1 MGKKMNKEKKDDIL
15 YTVLTLLLGVAMIA
29 AGLFGVVS
37 SRIESKEYKNSADI
51 HEVSAVIYSI
61 STHEDKDDN
70 NDVKNKTY
78 KFKVKFD
85 VDGKT
90 YKGEVEKRYY
100 PRELTDKYKK
110 IEIGDNI
117 DVEIYKT
124 SKGSYK
130 ISPEGNP
137 AYFMLYC
144 FAIPVGALIVVGMSI
159 DLKKK
164 KSKKDNGDS
173 GTTDK

>member
-1 MGKKMNKEKKDDIL
+1 M
-15 YTVLTLLLGVAMIA
+15 
-29 AGLFGVVS
+29 
-37 SRIESKEYKNSADI
+37 
-51 HEVSAVIYSI
+51 
-61 STHEDKDDN
+61 
-70 NDVKNKTY
+70 
-78 KFKVKFD
+78 
-85 VDGKT
+85 
-90 YKGEVEKRYY
+90 
-100 PRELTDKYKK
+100 TDKYKK
-110 IEIGDNI
+110 LDIGDNI